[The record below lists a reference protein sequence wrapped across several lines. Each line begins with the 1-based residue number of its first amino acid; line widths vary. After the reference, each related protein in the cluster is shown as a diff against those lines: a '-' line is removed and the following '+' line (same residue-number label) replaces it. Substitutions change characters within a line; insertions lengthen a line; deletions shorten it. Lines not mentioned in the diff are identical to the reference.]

1 LISQIYDQY
10 KGKGKISDRDPGLE
24 QERERERVERIHLG
38 KGKWPDDFLD
48 IQTQS
53 KPRAIPSSSRTPDQD
68 NFTLTLSPQPI
79 SPPRKFAIVGAR
91 ALNDSHKSSSLFPR
105 RPMHRARPS
114 LDDLKDYLRDCSP
127 DGIFSTSNEVILRR
141 HSTKPN
147 GQQHNDVYLPRGS
160 LDDLRNAS
168 GSGDFLV
175 PFPEVAGGH
184 GHRSPCP
191 SPAVDSRASTDPS
204 GPHERPRLP
213 RGRFQSDVEGSTRRA
228 RPSSYDEL
236 GARPR
241 RSRIESMVNLGVAT
255 SNASAS
261 DLITRDSVDESVV
274 RKTLI
279 IKEDGKPPT
288 QFVSSRLLDRAKR
301 VTDSAISFPI

>member
-1 LISQIYDQY
+1 
-10 KGKGKISDRDPGLE
+10 
-24 QERERERVERIHLG
+24 
-38 KGKWPDDFLD
+38 LD
-48 IQTQS
+48 AQ
-53 KPRAIPSSSRTPDQD
+53 
-68 NFTLTLSPQPI
+68 
-79 SPPRKFAIVGAR
+79 
-91 ALNDSHKSSSLFPR
+91 ALLP
-105 RPMHRARPS
+105 
-114 LDDLKDYLRDCSP
+114 KDHLRDCSP
-127 DGIFSTSNEVILRR
+127 DGISSTSNKVILRR

-147 GQQHNDVYLPRGS
+147 GQQRNGVYLPRGS
-160 LDDLRNAS
+160 LDDPRNAS
-168 GSGDFLV
+168 GSGDSLV
-175 PFPEVAGGH
+175 PFPEVAGDHGH
-184 GHRSPCP
+184 GSPCP

-261 DLITRDSVDESVV
+261 DLITRDSVDGSVV

-288 QFVSSRLLDRAKR
+288 QFVSSRLLDRAQR